1 MDGDEDRMPNCAV
14 CGSKM
19 VEIRGCH
26 YQCMNCGRE
35 IDCSD
40 PY

>member
-26 YQCMNCGRE
+26 YKCMNCGGHLNF
-35 IDCSD
+35 ID